1 MRISRKNR
9 RFDELLDSFF
19 FFNVKYTI
27 DRGEIYEKFVL
38 DSWYESNDDRWINC
52 SRLIFMGRARD

>member
-1 MRISRKNR
+1 MAHANYFNTRLPVYTRISMRISRKNR

-38 DSWYESNDDRWINC
+38 DS
-52 SRLIFMGRARD
+52 